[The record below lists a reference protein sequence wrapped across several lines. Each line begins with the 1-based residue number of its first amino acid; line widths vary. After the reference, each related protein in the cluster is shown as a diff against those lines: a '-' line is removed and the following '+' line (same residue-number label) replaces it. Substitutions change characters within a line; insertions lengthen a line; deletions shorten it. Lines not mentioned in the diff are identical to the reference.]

1 MTSSSTEN
9 EELKIS
15 NLFDVSKFTVVVT
28 GGGTGIGLMITE
40 ALVTNGAKVY
50 ITGRRE
56 AALNK
61 VVELYG
67 KGPGEIIA

>member
-1 MTSSSTEN
+1 MTSSITEN

-15 NLFDVSKFTVVVT
+15 HLFDVSKFTAVVT

-40 ALVTNGAKVY
+40 ALVTNGAKIY

-61 VVELYG
+61 VVELYS